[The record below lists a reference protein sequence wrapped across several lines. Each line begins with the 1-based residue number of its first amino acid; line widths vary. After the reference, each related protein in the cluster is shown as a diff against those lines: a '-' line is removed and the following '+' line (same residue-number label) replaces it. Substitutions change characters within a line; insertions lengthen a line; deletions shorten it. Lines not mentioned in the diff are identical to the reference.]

1 MSMNQEPSRAD
12 YMGMNGFVWW
22 QGVVEDI
29 FDPYMLGRVR
39 VRILGFHTEN
49 KTNIPTKDLP
59 WAHIVMPVNNTS
71 VSGKGWS
78 PTGLV
83 PGTWVIGFFRDGTNS
98 QQPVV
103 IGSIGGLNPAK
114 LIGRSEF
121 DTIRQEELDSLIKKT
136 KNDVG
141 IKPYELPLNPTVDPT
156 KGFADSAQIY
166 PLISR
171 MEEPDTNRLAR
182 NEQIENTIVKK
193 KKDSCVTGAA
203 TALYGFWS
211 EPETPYN
218 AEYPFNHVYESQAG
232 HITEYDDTPGAERTH
247 HYHCSG
253 TFTEVHPRGSEVHKV
268 VANAWD
274 ITMNDKM
281 ILVKG
286 NCSFNTGKTMKILM
300 GKDLEIEVFGDAKMK
315 VDGNMTVDVGGN
327 YLQKVKGT
335 YTLSSDGNMVIVAPR
350 IDLNP
355 EGESSS
361 SIETAIGGM
370 RDFVNG
376 IIAKLKG

>member
-193 KKDSCVTGAA
+193 K
-203 TALYGFWS
+203 
-211 EPETPYN
+211 
-218 AEYPFNHVYESQAG
+218 
-232 HITEYDDTPGAERTH
+232 
-247 HYHCSG
+247 
-253 TFTEVHPRGSEVHKV
+253 
-268 VANAWD
+268 
-274 ITMNDKM
+274 
-281 ILVKG
+281 
-286 NCSFNTGKTMKILM
+286 
-300 GKDLEIEVFGDAKMK
+300 
-315 VDGNMTVDVGGN
+315 
-327 YLQKVKGT
+327 
-335 YTLSSDGNMVIVAPR
+335 
-350 IDLNP
+350 
-355 EGESSS
+355 
-361 SIETAIGGM
+361 
-370 RDFVNG
+370 
-376 IIAKLKG
+376 